1 MQHQIQQQQHH
12 QQGGQG
18 GAFEYQAFSGLTS
31 ADVDMLM
38 PAPHSRMAMRDFI
51 NDVYESTGLNRKLTH
66 MDFQVGRRIRARSL
80 GPWPS

>member
-1 MQHQIQQQQHH
+1 MQHQIQQQQQH

-18 GAFEYQAFSGLTS
+18 GAFEYQAFAGLTS
-31 ADVDMLM
+31 SDVDMLM

-66 MDFQVGRRIRARSL
+66 MDFQVTRPAQAGTVANRPL
-80 GPWPS
+80 